1 MIMNSKKHKKLSK
14 INALHYFKL
23 GYRSLL
29 FIIATIAY
37 IVCFE
42 DVRHAKVLS
51 ESSGTTHWILIA
63 IWIVYAI
70 EMLLRFFPSSFESMG
85 CQKQFARNYRP
96 TGRPVS
102 DAEILPNIRT
112 LVVLIDDLL
121 SYLMILYLF

>member
-1 MIMNSKKHKKLSK
+1 M
-14 INALHYFKL
+14 
-23 GYRSLL
+23 
-29 FIIATIAY
+29 IATIAY
-37 IVCFE
+37 IVCFD
-42 DVRHAKVLS
+42 DVRHTKVLS

-112 LVVLIDDLL
+112 LIVLIVWVALNGIFGLL
-121 SYLMILYLF
+121 YYYHIFDEGILMLISLAY